1 MAALEAKEAALHA
14 ANAISE
20 FMKEENAS
28 VDSDILTIKTEKGK
42 KKLNY
47 WYTVSIM

>member
-14 ANAISE
+14 ENAINE
-20 FMKEENAS
+20 FIKEENAS
-28 VDSDILTIKTEKGK
+28 VDSDMLTLKTEKGK
-42 KKLNY
+42 KKPNY